1 MALKKIHEW
10 NTYPAGSDD
19 GGAYDIVE
27 RGLAANKI
35 TDAFRDMAKQ
45 VGARISDL
53 QRASVIVGTVGDQD
67 GKLVI
72 TLPSGDTT
80 FSNDY
85 SFVMRFPNDIS
96 GLTDPLILRLGNTD
110 FNVVHWVYGT
120 NLNKADLS
128 AGKKYICFVDKANS
142 KIEVF
147 NAKLNLDADAV
158 STSNIAND
166 AVTAD
171 KIADNAVLSG
181 AIADG
186 AVLSGAIAEDAVTA
200 DKIADN
206 AILSGAIADGAV
218 LSGAIANDA
227 VTADKLASDAVEA
240 RIVERVAHAS
250 ITAADTTF
258 TYTPTRTPTSQNPL
272 WLRISG
278 QVLLSDTDTISEFK
292 SMNLVLSVS
301 INGVVAGKVRDYNVH
316 NGEGWVS
323 SGTLRENHWSIEEM
337 VQFNTLLSFNSG
349 ATMSIRVQAVGTILA
364 NAHNRIIVEELSEVV
379 NLT

>member
-147 NAKLNLDADAV
+147 NAKLDLDADAV

-186 AVLSGAIAEDAVTA
+186 AVLSGAIA
-200 DKIADN
+200 
-206 AILSGAIADGAV
+206 DGAV
-218 LSGAIANDA
+218 LSGAIAEDA
-227 VTADKLASDAVEA
+227 VTADK
-240 RIVERVAHAS
+240 IVDGVITGIAKIATAE
-250 ITAADTTF
+250 ITALPSTF
-258 TYTPTRTPTSQNPL
+258 TYQFSRTATSQSPIY
-272 WLRISG
+272 LRVMGKAHI
-278 QVLLSDTDTISEFK
+278 SDTDREVGDAANIDFVLRINSSIVSRNYFYLLPHGDEINDWTFSREFPFFVYYRIV
-292 SMNLVLSVS
+292 SGSSFQMALDVVNGGSGDRTLSPS
-301 INGVVAGKVRDYNVH
+301 LST
-316 NGEGWVS
+316 S
-323 SGTLRENHWSIEEM
+323 SD
-337 VQFNTLLSFNSG
+337 
-349 ATMSIRVQAVGTILA
+349 
-364 NAHNRIIVEELSEVV
+364 NRIWVEELREVV

>member
-53 QRASVIVGTVGDQD
+53 QRASVIVGTVGDED

-120 NLNKADLS
+120 NLNKADFS

-206 AILSGAIADGAV
+206 AVLSGAIADGAV
-218 LSGAIANDA
+218 LSGAIAEDA
-227 VTADKLASDAVEA
+227 VTADKVADGVIPSL
-240 RIVERVAHAS
+240 IVARVATS
-250 ITAADTTF
+250 EITQEETL
-258 TYTPTRTPTSQNPL
+258 TYTASRTATTQNPVH
-272 WLRISG
+272 LRISG
-278 QVLLSDTDTISEFK
+278 QIKLNVRLSPLENPISR
-292 SMNLVLSVS
+292 SVS
-301 INGVVAGKVRDYNVH
+301 ITINSTVIASATF
-316 NGEGWVS
+316 GEGYNEDSGGVGYS
-323 SGTLRENHWSIEEM
+323 EYAVVVPFDTYFSFTSGNTFQIALEYSGTLQTTNI
-337 VQFNTLLSFNSG
+337 N
-349 ATMSIRVQAVGTILA
+349 
-364 NAHNRIIVEELSEVV
+364 NRIWVEELSEVV